1 MKELTGKVLS
11 IRMNKTVVVAVER
24 QVKHPLYKKIIR
36 RSKKYK
42 VHNQNLTLKE
52 GDLVKIGETI
62 PISKDKHFKVIKK
75 L

>member
-52 GDLVKIGETI
+52 GDLVKIVETI